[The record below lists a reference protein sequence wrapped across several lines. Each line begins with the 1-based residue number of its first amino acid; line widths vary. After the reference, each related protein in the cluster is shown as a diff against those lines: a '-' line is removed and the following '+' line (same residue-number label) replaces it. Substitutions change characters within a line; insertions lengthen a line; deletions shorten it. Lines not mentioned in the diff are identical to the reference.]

1 MQLRRSQHLQ
11 PRKASRGRRRLKVL
25 LVESDVL
32 DVRLF
37 QETFRALKLA
47 HELKVA
53 SNNEQAMKLLTGKDS
68 QALLPDLVLIG
79 VSALIRDG
87 LELLTV
93 IRANAVLRAI
103 PVIFL
108 ASSTDNADVSRAYEL
123 GANSY
128 LTKPADDFVDLIGD
142 LDRFW
147 FRRAALPLRR

>member
-1 MQLRRSQHLQ
+1 M
-11 PRKASRGRRRLKVL
+11 ASRGRRRLKVL

-37 QETFRALKLA
+37 QETFRALEIA

-53 SNNEQAMKLLTGKDS
+53 SNNANAIRLLTGIHS
-68 QALLPDLVLIG
+68 RSILPDLVLIS
-79 VSALIRDG
+79 VSGLIQDG
-87 LELLTV
+87 FELLTV
-93 IRANAVLRAI
+93 IRANAVPRTI
-103 PVIFL
+103 PMIIL
-108 ASSTDNADVSRAYEL
+108 ASSTDDADVSRAYEL
-123 GANSY
+123 RANSY

>member
-11 PRKASRGRRRLKVL
+11 QRKASRGLRRLKVL

-53 SNNEQAMKLLTGKDS
+53 SNNEQAMKLLTGKDC

-108 ASSTDNADVSRAYEL
+108 ASSTDNADVARAYEL

-147 FRRAALPLRR
+147 FRRAVLPLRR